1 MDIKE
6 DLASDGLEVLSK
18 SKNHSILIS
27 MLTIN
32 VIVVKTFGNAINGL
46 LIDSSRAWYNKVQA
60 RCDALRNNPHLG
72 VVKS

>member
-46 LIDSSRAWYNKVQA
+46 LIDSSRA
-60 RCDALRNNPHLG
+60 
-72 VVKS
+72 